1 MSEKLKHKI
10 PTQRTRA
17 AFKPDTFNEENRTI
31 DVVFATESAVRM
43 WDWEQGELVDE
54 ILVCSPEAG
63 NLIRL
68 NNGAPLLDNHR
79 TYGRTDECVVGVV
92 ESARFENNQ
101 GVATVRFSKSEDDTR
116 LMEKVKDG
124 IVTGVSVGYNV
135 SEYTIERREGVRDIY
150 RATKW
155 EATEISLTPV
165 QADAGARVRSDEQT
179 NEVEIIEQTADVYN
193 SNENTPP
200 STEENTAQDPPEE
213 IEEIINLN
221 NEEMT
226 EEEKKA
232 LEQKQRSEAAL
243 EERQR
248 SSGIRKLVRALSGL
262 DDSFADTLIDEGVTL
277 EVAQT
282 RALAEWEAKNP
293 LTPRNNAQ
301 QQQTN
306 AEQTRSAM
314 SNALVLRINPQAAEI
329 MGEENVRAA
338 SDFRGMNLLRL
349 AEESLIRSGI
359 NTNGLTPREIAKG
372 ALGGSV
378 RGLHH
383 TTDFPLLLGDTIN
396 RTLLAQYMLQTR
408 TFLAWCRRATMADFR
423 AVTRVRLSEILGN
436 LEEVKE
442 GAEYKYGTMT
452 ESGETYKLAKYGKI
466 IGVTWESIVN
476 DDLSAFSRIPQ
487 SFAAQA
493 STKQSDIVY
502 SILTGN
508 PVMSDGKGLFHAD
521 HGNYKGTAGNL
532 TTGGTALS
540 ETSLA
545 EAEVAFLN
553 QKDASGQF
561 INSSPRYLIVGP
573 KNKIIAQKLT
583 STNFTPAK
591 QGDIALPQF
600 TGLTPIVDPR
610 LTNYEWF
617 LAADPNMIDTVEYAF
632 LDGEQELFTDQRE
645 GFNIDGVEVKARMVF
660 AAKAIDWRGLYRNN
674 GAAPA

>member
-1 MSEKLKHKI
+1 MSEKLKKQI

-17 AFKPDTFNEENRTI
+17 AFKPDTFNEATRTI

-63 NLIRL
+63 NLTRL

-79 TYGRTDECVVGVV
+79 TYGKTEECVVGVV

-101 GVATVRFSKSEDDTR
+101 GIATVRFSNSEDDTR

-124 IVTGVSVGYNV
+124 IVTGVSVGYAV

-155 EATEISLTPV
+155 EAHEISLTPV
-165 QADAGARVRSDEQT
+165 QADAGARVRSEETT
-179 NEVEIIEQTADVYN
+179 NEVEIIEQTPEV
-193 SNENTPP
+193 EETTEEIP
-200 STEENTAQDPPEE
+200 TEENTTEE
-213 IEEIINLN
+213 ENNTNLN

-226 EEEKKA
+226 EEERIAAENQTRAEAARNERARIAGIRKHVRALGIKDGEAFADVLIEEGVTAEVASQRA
-232 LEQKQRSEAAL
+232 LEQ
-243 EERQR
+243 
-248 SSGIRKLVRALSGL
+248 
-262 DDSFADTLIDEGVTL
+262 
-277 EVAQT
+277 
-282 RALAEWEAKNP
+282 WEKENP
-293 LTPRNNAQ
+293 LNPKPNAQ
-301 QQQTN
+301 QQQTTS
-306 AEQTRSAM
+306 EQTRSAM
-314 SNALVLRINPQAAEI
+314 TNALVLRINPEAAAV

-359 NTNGLTPREIAKG
+359 NTNGLSPREIAKG

-408 TFLAWCRRATMADFR
+408 TFLTWCRRATMSDFR
-423 AVTRVRLSEILGN
+423 AVTRVRLSEILGS

-442 GAEYKYGTMT
+442 GAEYKYGTLT

-466 IGVTWESIVN
+466 IGITWESIVN
-476 DDLSAFSRIPQ
+476 DDLSAFTRIPQ

-532 TTGGTALS
+532 TTGGSALS

-553 QKDASGQF
+553 QKDAAGQF

-573 KNKIIAQKLT
+573 KNKITAQKLT

-591 QGDIALPQF
+591 QGDIAVSQF

>member
-1 MSEKLKHKI
+1 MPDKLKQKI

-17 AFKPDTFNEENRTI
+17 AFKPDTFSEENRTVE
-31 DVVFATESAVRM
+31 VVFATETAVRM
-43 WDWEQGELVDE
+43 YDWESGQMVDE
-54 ILVCSPEAG
+54 ILICTPEAG
-63 NLIRL
+63 NLTRL
-68 NNGAPLLDNHR
+68 NSGAPLLDNHK
-79 TYGRTDECVVGVV
+79 TYGSTSECVVGVV
-92 ESARFENNQ
+92 ESARFESGQ
-101 GVATVRFSKSEDDTR
+101 GVARVRFSDSEEDTK
-116 LMEKVKDG
+116 LMNKVKDG
-124 IVTGVSVGYNV
+124 IVTGISVGYNV
-135 SEYTIERREGVRDIY
+135 TEYTVERKENARSIY
-150 RATKW
+150 KATKW

-165 QADAGARVRSDEQT
+165 QADVNSRVRSEETT
-179 NEVEIIEQTADVYN
+179 NEVEIIE
-193 SNENTPP
+193 ETPAP
-200 STEENTAQDPPEE
+200 EPTPETEETPEDTNE
-213 IEEIINLN
+213 VEKEIINLN

-262 DDSFADTLIDEGVTL
+262 DDSFADTLIEEGVTL

-282 RALAEWEAKNP
+282 RALTEWETKNP
-293 LTPRNNAQ
+293 LTPKNNAQ
-301 QQQTN
+301 QQQTAN
-306 AEQTRSAM
+306 EATRSAM
-314 SNALVLRINPQAAEI
+314 SNALLLRINPQAAEV

-338 SDFRGMNLLRL
+338 ADFKGMNMLRL
-349 AEESLIRSGI
+349 AEESLIRSGVK
-359 NTNGLTPREIAKG
+359 TNGLSAREIAKG

-408 TFLAWCRRATMADFR
+408 TFLTWCRRATMSDFR

-442 GAEYKYGTMT
+442 GAEYKYGTLS

-466 IGVTWESIVN
+466 IGITWESIVN
-476 DDLSAFSRIPQ
+476 DDLSAFNRIPQ

-508 PVMSDGKGLFHAD
+508 PVMSDAKGLFHAD

-532 TTGGTALS
+532 ATGGTALS
-540 ETSLA
+540 EASLA

-573 KNKIIAQKLT
+573 KNKITAQKLT

-591 QGDIALPQF
+591 QGDIAVSQF

-645 GFNIDGVEVKARMVF
+645 GFHIDGVEVKARMVF

>member
-1 MSEKLKHKI
+1 MPDKLKKQI

-17 AFKPDTFNEENRTI
+17 EFKAESFNEADRTVE
-31 DVVFATESAVRM
+31 VVFATETATRM
-43 WDWEQGELVDE
+43 YDWE
-54 ILVCSPEAG
+54 AG
-63 NLIRL
+63 GMIEEVLICDSMNGDLSRL
-68 NNGAPLLDNHR
+68 NNGAPALDNHNR
-79 TYGRTDECVVGVV
+79 YGKTADNVVGVV
-92 ESARFENNQ
+92 SNARFEG
-101 GVATVRFSKSEDDTR
+101 GVGIAKIRFGSSESDTNLMNKVRDKIIT
-116 LMEKVKDG
+116 G
-124 IVTGVSVGYNV
+124 ISVGYNV
-135 SEYTIERREGVRDIY
+135 YEYQVTRTEGQTPIY
-150 RATKW
+150 KATKW
-155 EATEISLTPV
+155 EPTEISFTPV
-165 QADAGARVRSDEQT
+165 QADKNSRVRSEEAT
-179 NEVEIIEQTADVYN
+179 NDVNIIEDTIVVEVPVTIEDTTK
-193 SNENTPP
+193 ENPKET
-200 STEENTAQDPPEE
+200 
-213 IEEIINLN
+213 EEIINLN

-226 EEEKKA
+226 EEERKA
-232 LEQKQRSEAAL
+232 LEQKQRSDAAL

-262 DDSFADTLIDEGVTL
+262 NDSFADTLIEEGVTL

-282 RALAEWEAKNP
+282 RALNEWEAKNP
-293 LTPRNNAQ
+293 INAKPNAQ
-301 QQQTN
+301 QQQTAN
-306 AEQTRSAM
+306 EQTRSAM
-314 SNALVLRINPQAAEI
+314 SNALLLRINPQAAEV

-338 SDFRGMNLLRL
+338 NDFKGMNLLRL

-359 NTNGLTPREIAKG
+359 STNGLSAREIAKG
-372 ALGGSV
+372 ALGGMI

-408 TFLAWCRRATMADFR
+408 TFLTWCRRATMSDFR

-466 IGVTWESIVN
+466 IGITWESIVN
-476 DDLSAFSRIPQ
+476 DDLSAFNRIPQ

-502 SILTGN
+502 SILTTN
-508 PVMSDGKGLFHAD
+508 PVMSDSKGLFHAD
-521 HGNYKGTAGNL
+521 HGNFKGTAGSL
-532 TTGGTALS
+532 TAGGTALS

-545 EAEVAFLN
+545 EAEVAFLT

-573 KNKIIAQKLT
+573 KNKITAQKLT

-591 QGDIALPQF
+591 QGDISVPQF
-600 TGLTPIVDPR
+600 TGLTPVVDPR

-617 LAADPNMIDTVEYAF
+617 LAADPNMIDTIEYAF

-645 GFNIDGVEVKARMVF
+645 GFHIDGVEVKARMVF

-674 GAAPA
+674 GSAPA

>member
-1 MSEKLKHKI
+1 MSDKLKQKI

-17 AFKPDTFNEENRTI
+17 AFKPDTFNESTRTI
-31 DVVFATESAVRM
+31 DVVFATETAVRM
-43 WDWEQGELVDE
+43 YDWESEEMVDE
-54 ILVCSPEAG
+54 ILICSPEAG
-63 NLIRL
+63 DLTRL
-68 NNGAPLLDNHR
+68 NNSAPVLDNHNS
-79 TYGRTDECVVGVV
+79 YGKTTECVVGVV
-92 ESARFENNQ
+92 ESARFENGK
-101 GVATVRFSKSEDDTR
+101 GVATIRFSNADDDVK

-135 SEYTIERREGVRDIY
+135 SEYRVERREGARDIY

-155 EATEISLTPV
+155 EATEISFTPV
-165 QADAGARVRSDEQT
+165 QADAGARVRSEETT
-179 NEVEIIEQTADVYN
+179 NEVDIIEETPAV
-193 SNENTPP
+193 EN
-200 STEENTAQDPPEE
+200 TEENDTTQDPPEE
-213 IEEIINLN
+213 EKEIINLN

-226 EEEKKA
+226 EEERKA

-282 RALAEWEAKNP
+282 RALAEWETKNP
-293 LTPRNNAQ
+293 LTPKNNAQ
-301 QQQTN
+301 QQQTAN
-306 AEQTRSAM
+306 EATRSAM
-314 SNALVLRINPQAAEI
+314 SNALLLRINPQAAEV
-329 MGEENVRAA
+329 MGVELVRAA
-338 SDFRGMNLLRL
+338 EDFKGMTLLRL

-359 NTNGLTPREIAKG
+359 NTNGLSARQIAKG
-372 ALGGSV
+372 ALGASV

-408 TFLAWCRRATMADFR
+408 TFLTWCRRATMSDFR

-466 IGVTWESIVN
+466 IGITWESIVN
-476 DDLSAFSRIPQ
+476 DDLSAFNRIPQ

-532 TTGGTALS
+532 GTGGTALS
-540 ETSLA
+540 EASLA

-573 KNKIIAQKLT
+573 KNKITAQKLT

-591 QGDIALPQF
+591 QGDVAVSQF
-600 TGLTPIVDPR
+600 TGLTPVVDPR
-610 LTNYEWF
+610 LTGYEWF

>member
-1 MSEKLKHKI
+1 MPDKLKQKI

-17 AFKPDTFNEENRTI
+17 AFKPNTFSEENRTVE
-31 DVVFATESAVRM
+31 VVFATETAVRM
-43 WDWEQGELVDE
+43 YDFESGQMVDE
-54 ILVCSPEAG
+54 ILICTPEAG
-63 NLIRL
+63 NLTRL
-68 NNGAPLLDNHR
+68 NSGAPLLDNHK
-79 TYGRTDECVVGVV
+79 TYGSTSECVVGVV
-92 ESARFENNQ
+92 ESARFESGQ
-101 GVATVRFSKSEDDTR
+101 GIARVRFSDSEEDTK
-116 LMEKVKDG
+116 LMNKVKDG
-124 IVTGVSVGYNV
+124 IVAGISVGYNV
-135 SEYTIERREGVRDIY
+135 TEYTVERKENARSIY
-150 RATKW
+150 KATKW

-165 QADAGARVRSDEQT
+165 QADVNSRVRSEETT
-179 NEVEIIEQTADVYN
+179 NEVEIIEETPIIEEN
-193 SNENTPP
+193 PEPTPETEEMPENTN
-200 STEENTAQDPPEE
+200 EVEK
-213 IEEIINLN
+213 EIINLN

-262 DDSFADTLIDEGVTL
+262 DDSFADTLIEEGVTL

-282 RALAEWEAKNP
+282 RALTEWETKNP
-293 LTPRNNAQ
+293 LTPKNNAQ
-301 QQQTN
+301 QQQTAN
-306 AEQTRSAM
+306 EATRSAM
-314 SNALVLRINPQAAEI
+314 SNALLLRINPQAAEV

-338 SDFRGMNLLRL
+338 ADFKGMNMLRL
-349 AEESLIRSGI
+349 AEESLIRSGVK
-359 NTNGLTPREIAKG
+359 TAGLSPREIAKA

-408 TFLAWCRRATMADFR
+408 TFLTWCRRATMSDFR

-442 GAEYKYGTMT
+442 GAEYKYGTLS

-466 IGVTWESIVN
+466 IGITWESIVN
-476 DDLSAFSRIPQ
+476 DDLSAFNRIPQ
-487 SFAAQA
+487 SFAAKA

-508 PVMSDGKGLFHAD
+508 PVMSDAKGLFHAD

-532 TTGGTALS
+532 ATGGTALS
-540 ETSLA
+540 EASLA

-573 KNKIIAQKLT
+573 KNKITAQKLT

-591 QGDIALPQF
+591 QGDIAVSQF

-645 GFNIDGVEVKARMVF
+645 GFHIDGVEVKARMVF